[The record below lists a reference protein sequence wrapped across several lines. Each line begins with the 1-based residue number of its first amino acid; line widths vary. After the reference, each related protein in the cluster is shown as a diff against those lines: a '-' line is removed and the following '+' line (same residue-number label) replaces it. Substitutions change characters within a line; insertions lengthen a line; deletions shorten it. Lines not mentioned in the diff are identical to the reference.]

1 MIWVVIFSYL
11 LKKFFLAFLLLYLHD
26 WINLVLNFCLYRE
39 CLLQL
44 IVALSCELVFAAWKL
59 KLSVTFQ
66 EFSSGHSPGSFT
78 GIS

>member
-1 MIWVVIFSYL
+1 MKYQ
-11 LKKFFLAFLLLYLHD
+11 

-66 EFSSGHSPGSFT
+66 EFSSGHSPGLFT
-78 GIS
+78 SQLIVVGCQFLF